1 MPFHGI
7 RTAIW
12 SVFGR
17 QHKSSHVN
25 ISWMPN
31 FIFSYHL
38 GWSMHWGEKNGG
50 VAVWRE
56 QAGQGKMEA
65 AWLDQMP
72 QAQNLHSTWPCAL
85 QRQLPVH
92 CAPARVKFKSQ
103 KIHVFLQEYQENT
116 NRLMR
121 PCADKKDQQC
131 NAMFVVYAQHFMKKT
146 LTQYALCDAL
156 GRGIG

>member
-1 MPFHGI
+1 MPFLGI

-17 QHKSSHVN
+17 QHKSSHIS

-31 FIFSYHL
+31 FIFCYHL

-50 VAVWRE
+50 WQFGGSRQDRE
-56 QAGQGKMEA
+56 K
-65 AWLDQMP
+65 WK
-72 QAQNLHSTWPCAL
+72 LHDLIRCPRLKTFIPPWPCAL
-85 QRQLPVH
+85 QRQLSVH

-131 NAMFVVYAQHFMKKT
+131 NAMDVCGVRSAFYEKNTVPVCIVRCSGMM
-146 LTQYALCDAL
+146 
-156 GRGIG
+156 